1 MNLNN
6 ITNTGMLGI
15 QHGMD
20 QLRRD
25 AHSVASLSAKGNE
38 DTKALAKAMVDLNVD
53 RLYTQASVKVVQAS
67 NDVIGSLLDIM
78 V

>member
-6 ITNTGMLGI
+6 IASTGMLGI
-15 QHGMD
+15 QQGMD

-25 AHSVASLSAKGNE
+25 SHNVASLSAKGNE
-38 DTKALAKAMVDLNVD
+38 DTKELAKAMVDLNVD
-53 RLYTQASVKVVQAS
+53 RLHTQASVKVVQAS
-67 NDVIGSLLDIM
+67 NDVIESLLDIM